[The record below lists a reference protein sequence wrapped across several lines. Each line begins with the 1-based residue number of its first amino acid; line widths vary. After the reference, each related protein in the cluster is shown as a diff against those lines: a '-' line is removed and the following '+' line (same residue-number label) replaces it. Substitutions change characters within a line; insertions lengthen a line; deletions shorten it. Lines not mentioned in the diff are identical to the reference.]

1 MLTKLKESIKKLESS
16 KTFKDYKKTNPDA
29 YLTST
34 FLMAENLEED
44 WQLDYYSIKSKK
56 ITSFVI
62 KDKIKSM
69 PETKPFQEKET
80 IIEKLDIDKIK
91 IDFKK
96 VLEIADKLKKE
107 KYKNETL
114 TKKIIV
120 LQNLKEFGQ
129 IWNLTFLTSSFK
141 TLNIKINASSGKI
154 LKENLASLIT
164 FTKK

>member
-1 MLTKLKESIKKLESS
+1 MLTKLKETIKKLESS
-16 KTFKDYKKTNPDA
+16 KIFKDYKKTNPDT

-34 FLMAENLEED
+34 FLMTENLEGD

-62 KDKIKSM
+62 KDKVKSM
-69 PETKPFQEKET
+69 PETKPFQEKES
-80 IIEKLDIDKIK
+80 IIERLDIDKAK

-96 VLEIADKLKKE
+96 VIKIADKLKRE
-107 KYKNETL
+107 KYKNEIL

-120 LQNLKEFGQ
+120 LQNLKEFGH

-141 TLNIKINASSGKI
+141 TLNIKIDASSGKI
-154 LKENLASLIT
+154 LKENLAYLIT